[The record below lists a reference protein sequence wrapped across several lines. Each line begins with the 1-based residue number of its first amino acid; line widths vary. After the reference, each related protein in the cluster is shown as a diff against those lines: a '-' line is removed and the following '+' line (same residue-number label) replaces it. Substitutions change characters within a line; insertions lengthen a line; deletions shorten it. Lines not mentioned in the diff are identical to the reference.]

1 MIVETDA
8 EAAVDGVGA
17 ASGAPPPSRFD
28 LPLRMRYEGKLYR
41 PPSEAR
47 SYIVQATIGCSH
59 NLCTYCDMYRDKQFR
74 VRDLDEV
81 LEDIEMAARAYPGMD
96 KVFVA
101 DGDALIMDVDHWLNI
116 LSACRGSFPRFR
128 RASCYATAENVLEKT
143 QEELR
148 ALREAGLEMLYI
160 GPESGDDV
168 TLKRIVKGGTFAD
181 HADAARKARE
191 AGMRLSVIVLLGAG
205 GVARSAEHARETARL
220 ISEMDPEYVGALTL
234 TVIPGTPQARMVE
247 KGHFELPPIPRL
259 LREMRTIVEQANPTR
274 TVFRTNHASSYLPI
288 AGELPRDR
296 DQILHAIDLALEGEI
311 PLKPEFM
318 RGL

>member
-1 MIVETDA
+1 
-8 EAAVDGVGA
+8 
-17 ASGAPPPSRFD
+17 
-28 LPLRMRYEGKLYR
+28 MRYEGKLYR

-74 VRDLDEV
+74 VRALEEV
-81 LEDIEMAARAYPGMD
+81 LEDIEEAGRTYPGAD

-101 DGDALIMDVDHWLNI
+101 DGDALVMDSQRWKTI
-116 LSACRGSFPRFR
+116 LAACHEAFPDLR
-128 RASCYATAENVLEKT
+128 RASCYATAENVLEK
-143 QEELR
+143 EPHELR
-148 ALREAGLEMLYI
+148 ELREAGLEMLYI

-168 TLKRIVKGGTFAD
+168 TLKRIVKGGTFKD
-181 HADAARKARE
+181 HVEAATMAHE
-191 AGMRLSVIVLLGAG
+191 AGMRISAIVLLGAG
-205 GVARSAEHARETARL
+205 GVERSEEHATETARL
-220 ISEMDPEYVGALTL
+220 ISEMDPEYLGALTL

-247 KGHFELPPIPRL
+247 KGRFELPDVPGL
-259 LREMRTIVEQANPTR
+259 LTEMRTIVELAEPTG

-296 DQILHAIDLALEGEI
+296 ERILQAIDLALGGEI
-311 PLKPEFM
+311 PLKPEYL

>member
-1 MIVETDA
+1 V
-8 EAAVDGVGA
+8 
-17 ASGAPPPSRFD
+17 
-28 LPLRMRYEGKLYR
+28 RYEGKLYR
-41 PPSEAR
+41 PPSEAN

-74 VRDLDEV
+74 VRDLDDV
-81 LEDIEMAARAYPGMD
+81 LEDIAQAGRTYPRAD

-101 DGDALIMDVDHWLNI
+101 DGDALIMDTDRWLTI
-116 LSACRGSFPRFR
+116 LEACREAFPLLR
-128 RASCYATAENVLEKT
+128 RASCYATAENVLEKSP
-143 QEELR
+143 EELQ
-148 ALREAGLEMLYI
+148 ALREAGLGVLYI

-181 HADAARKARE
+181 HVEAARKAHD
-191 AGMRLSVIVLLGAG
+191 AGMDISVIVLLGAG
-205 GVARSAEHARETARL
+205 GVDRSAEHARETGRL

-247 KGHFELPPIPRL
+247 KGKFELPAIPQL
-259 LREMRTIVEQANPTR
+259 LGEMRTIVEYAEPTH

-296 DQILHAIDLALEGEI
+296 DSILHAIDLALDGAI
-311 PLKPEFM
+311 PLKPEHL

>member
-1 MIVETDA
+1 
-8 EAAVDGVGA
+8 
-17 ASGAPPPSRFD
+17 
-28 LPLRMRYEGKLYR
+28 MRYEGKLYR
-41 PPSEAR
+41 PPSEAN

-81 LEDIEMAARAYPGMD
+81 LADISEAGRLYRGAD

-101 DGDALIMDVDHWLNI
+101 DGDALIMDPDRWLTI
-116 LSACRGSFPRFR
+116 LEACRESFPGLR
-128 RASCYATAENVLEKT
+128 RVSCYATAENVLEKSP
-143 QEELR
+143 QDL
-148 ALREAGLEMLYI
+148 ADLCEAGLKMLYI

-168 TLKRIVKGGTFAD
+168 TLKRIVKGGTFAE
-181 HADAARKARE
+181 HVEAARMAHA
-191 AGMRLSVIVLLGAG
+191 AGMKLSVIVLLGAG
-205 GVARSAEHARETARL
+205 GVDRSAEHARETARL
-220 ISEMDPEYVGALTL
+220 ISDMDPEYVGALTL
-234 TVIPGTPQARMVE
+234 TVIPNTPQARLVE
-247 KGHFELPPIPRL
+247 KGKFELPDIPQL
-259 LREMRTIVEQANPTR
+259 LAEMRTIVEFAEPTH

-296 DQILHAIDLALEGEI
+296 ENILRAIDLALEGAI

>member
-1 MIVETDA
+1 
-8 EAAVDGVGA
+8 
-17 ASGAPPPSRFD
+17 
-28 LPLRMRYEGKLYR
+28 MRYEGKLYR
-41 PPSEAR
+41 PPSEAY

-74 VRDLDEV
+74 VRNLDEV
-81 LEDIEMAARAYPGMD
+81 LEDIAAAGRAYPGAD

-101 DGDALIMDVDHWLNI
+101 DGDALIMDTDRWLTI
-116 LSACRGSFPRFR
+116 LAACREAFR
-128 RASCYATAENVLEKT
+128 GLRRVSCYATAENVLEKSP
-143 QEELR
+143 EEL
-148 ALREAGLEMLYI
+148 ASLREAGLEMLYI

-181 HADAARKARE
+181 HAEAARQAHD
-191 AGMRLSVIVLLGAG
+191 AGMRLSTIVLLGAG
-205 GVARSAEHARETARL
+205 GVERSSEHARETGRL
-220 ISEMDPEYVGALTL
+220 ITAMDPEYVGALTL

-247 KGHFELPPIPRL
+247 KGKFELPAIPQL
-259 LREMRTIVEQANPTR
+259 LQEMRTIVEVAEPTR

-296 DQILHAIDLALEGEI
+296 ERILEAIDMALEGQI
-311 PLKPEFM
+311 PLKPEHL

>member
-1 MIVETDA
+1 
-8 EAAVDGVGA
+8 
-17 ASGAPPPSRFD
+17 
-28 LPLRMRYEGKLYR
+28 MRYEGKLYR

-81 LEDIEMAARAYPGMD
+81 LEDIAMAGRAYPGAD

-101 DGDALIMDVDHWLNI
+101 DGDALIMDVDRWLTI
-116 LSACRGSFPRFR
+116 LSACRETFPRFR

-143 QEELR
+143 PEELR
-148 ALREAGLEMLYI
+148 TLRDAGLGMLYI

-181 HADAARKARE
+181 HVEAARRSHE
-191 AGMRLSVIVLLGAG
+191 ADIRLSVIVLLGAG
-205 GVARSAEHARETARL
+205 GVDRSAEHARETARL
-220 ISEMDPEYVGALTL
+220 ITEMDPHYVGALTL

-247 KGHFELPPIPRL
+247 KGHFELPEIPQL
-259 LREMRTIVEQANPTR
+259 LQEMRTIVEHANPTD

-288 AGELPRDR
+288 AGRLPADR
-296 DQILHAIDLALEGEI
+296 EQILRAVDLALEGEI